1 MQEELHP
8 WNWFAPEN
16 SKTMIIG
23 TFPTA
28 RKNWSFDFFYP
39 NKANLFWKVIA
50 EILGT
55 ELQFMTGNPATE
67 ERKILLRNLRLAV
80 TDMGKQIIRHANSSL
95 DENLTVLE
103 YMDIFQIL
111 DENPTIEKLIF
122 TSSSGKVSAAKWFT
136 EFLTQ
141 KGIRFRFPAGKK
153 PIRSEMEYRGKI
165 VQLVILYSPSPRA
178 ANRISFENLVE
189 LYRQE
194 ILKESSHGKSS
205 K

>member
-16 SKTMIIG
+16 SKTLIIG

-39 NKANLFWKVIA
+39 NKANLFWKIIA
-50 EILGT
+50 QILNT
-55 ELQFMTGNPATE
+55 ELQYISGNPATE
-67 ERKILLRNLRLAV
+67 ERKILLRNLNLAV
-80 TDMGKQIIRHANSSL
+80 TDMGKHIIRYENSSL
-95 DENLTVLE
+95 DENLAVIE
-103 YMDIFQIL
+103 YMDIFRIL

-136 EFLTQ
+136 EFLAS
-141 KGIRFRFPAGKK
+141 KGIKYRFPAGKN
-153 PIRSEMEYRGKI
+153 PIRSEMHYNGKNI
-165 VQLVILYSPSPRA
+165 QLVILYSPSPRA

-189 LYRQE
+189 LYQRE
-194 ILKESSHGKSS
+194 ILG
-205 K
+205 